1 MTHSDPLL
9 RELHR
14 IGTQLSRIADAMEST
29 KPKQKR
35 QQKPSEDVP
44 EGFEEFWC
52 VYPRKVSKPAAISA
66 WKKLNLTQKQTA
78 IRVIPNWTIAWKQ
91 TDTNFIPH
99 ASTWL
104 NQHRFEDD
112 IHQAVPETQARRL
125 TDDEVLGKARAA
137 GLDTVGKSW
146 AELRQM
152 VGVS

>member
-14 IGTQLSRIADAMEST
+14 IGSQLQRIADAIESN

-44 EGFEEFWC
+44 EGFVEFYS
-52 VYPRKVSKPAAISA
+52 VYPRKVGRPAAISA
-66 WKKLNLTQKQTA
+66 WKKLNLTQRQTA
-78 IRVIPNWTIAWKQ
+78 IRVIPLWAEAWKQ
-91 TDTNFIPH
+91 TDTAFIPH

-104 NQHRFEDD
+104 NQHRFEDE
-112 IHQAVPETQARRL
+112 IQQAVPETQARRL
-125 TDDEVLGKARAA
+125 TDDEVLSKARAA
-137 GLDTVGKSW
+137 GMDTVGKSW

-152 VGVS
+152 VGAV